1 MTMDRRRFLSGAAAL
16 AAALGTAGGLT
27 ACGGGRLQA
36 SPDRL
41 SLFTY
46 LDATQAPLLD
56 QVLDSFRDES
66 GITVRHDTL
75 PGSGAAL
82 FPDKVRTQLL
92 GARPPDLF
100 MMWGGQIAAPFID
113 AGQIAALDEVY
124 ARHGWDELLNPAA
137 VRDMTF
143 DGHRYGLPGVIAN
156 LGCWYRTD
164 LFERAGVSVPTSYD
178 ELEDACDRIVAS
190 GVVPLATGGVYGWDP
205 MRLFE
210 YLLEITAGP
219 ELHDRLLVGEASW
232 DRAEVRDAFG
242 LFRKWVERKWVPEG
256 FLGITPDVADS
267 YLTQGTGAFLITG
280 QWQEY
285 TNNASGL
292 DPELFGTFVLPTGHD
307 VVRTSG
313 WTEGFFLSR
322 ASPNG
327 ENAARLFDFLLTP
340 PAQETFAG
348 FRTPLTDLAPDPGE
362 LPLNARW
369 LELGRRHPHYVI
381 QDQAFPKDVSD
392 AYFQIQSDIAQD
404 NVSPRDAAARM
415 QDAVTTWKE
424 GQVR

>member
-1 MTMDRRRFLSGAAAL
+1 MTMDRRRFLGAAAL
-16 AAALGTAGGLT
+16 AATLGAAGSLT
-27 ACGGGRLQA
+27 GCGGGRPKA

-46 LDATQAPLLD
+46 ADATQGPLLD
-56 QVLDSFRDES
+56 QVLESFRAES

-100 MMWGGQIAAPFID
+100 QMWGGQIAAPFID
-113 AGQIAALDEVY
+113 AGQIANLDAHY
-124 ARHGWDELLNPAA
+124 ARYGWDDVLNPAA

-143 DGHRYGLPGVIAN
+143 NGHRHGLPGVIAN

-164 LFERAGVSVPTSYD
+164 LFERAGVGVPAGYD
-178 ELEDACDRIVAS
+178 ELEVACDRLLAS

-219 ELHDRLLVGEASW
+219 ELHDRLLLGEADW

-242 LFRKWVERKWVPEG
+242 LFRKWVDRGWVPDG
-256 FLGITPDVADS
+256 FLGIKPDVADA

-285 TNNASGL
+285 TNIASGL
-292 DPELFGTFVLPTGHD
+292 DPALFDTFVLPTGHD

-313 WTEGFFLSR
+313 WTEGFFLSK
-322 ASPNG
+322 ASPNA

-340 PAQETFAG
+340 AAQEVFAG
-348 FRTPLTDLAPDPGE
+348 FRT
-362 LPLNARW
+362 
-369 LELGRRHPHYVI
+369 
-381 QDQAFPKDVSD
+381 
-392 AYFQIQSDIAQD
+392 
-404 NVSPRDAAARM
+404 
-415 QDAVTTWKE
+415 
-424 GQVR
+424 